1 MPELLVEFLSEEIP
15 ARMQARAAADLARL
29 MGDALKEADL
39 AFDAVRTMVTPRRL
53 AIVIDGIPAAQPDR
67 RIERKGP
74 RTSAPQQAIDGF
86 LGANGL
92 TLDQCEVREDKKG
105 DHYVAIIEQQ
115 GQPAA
120 TVLATIVADAAR
132 ALGWPKSMRWGTTG
146 FRWVR
151 PLHSI
156 LALFDGVPLDGS
168 VDLGGGSLPFGN
180 ATRGHRFLAPD
191 VFTVVNATDYQAR
204 LRAAYVMVDAADRR
218 ENIEADLAIAAA
230 QHDLEPIADEALLD
244 EVAGLV
250 EWPVVLVGVI
260 DEAFMDLPP
269 EVLTTS
275 MRNHQK
281 YFSLQTG
288 DGVFAPKFAFVANM
302 LADDGGAAIV
312 AGNERVLRARLSDAQ
327 YFWDLDRA
335 TALEARV
342 PALDGIVFHAKLGSL
357 GERVA
362 RLQTLAA
369 ELAESI
375 PECDRDKAR
384 SAALLAKAD
393 LVSGMVGE
401 FPELQGLMGRYYA
414 LGEGEA
420 PEVADAIAAHYAPQG
435 PNDSCPT
442 APVSVAV
449 ALADKLDTLVG
460 FWAIDEKPT
469 GSKDPY
475 ALRRAALGIIRLIL
489 ENNLSLSL
497 RAAFASSAALY
508 SGVGTPDLED
518 LLGFFVDRLKVHM
531 RADDI
536 SHDHI
541 QAVFALAEEDDLV
554 RIVARV
560 RALGAFLGSD
570 DGANLLTAYR
580 RAANIVRAEERKDE
594 VSFAGAD
601 YDPALV
607 AQDQSGAEAD
617 LWSVLSE
624 IENGI
629 DVVLAAERFA
639 DAMALLSRMRGPV
652 DRFFDAVTVNADDA
666 ALRGNRLRLL
676 ARIQQVMNRVADFS
690 QIEG

>member
-1 MPELLVEFLSEEIP
+1 MPELLIEFLSEEIP

-29 MGDALKEADL
+29 MGDALREADL
-39 AFDAVRTMVTPRRL
+39 AFEAVRTMVTPRRL
-53 AIVIDGIPAAQPDR
+53 AIVIEGIPAAQPDR

-105 DHYVAIIEQQ
+105 DYYVAVIEQQ

-120 TVLATIVADAAR
+120 AVLAIIVADAAH
-132 ALGWPKSMRWGTTG
+132 ALGWPKSMRWGATG

-151 PLHSI
+151 PLHSV
-156 LALFDGVPLDGS
+156 LALFDGAPLDGAI
-168 VDLGGGSLPFGN
+168 DLGGAELRFGDT
-180 ATRGHRFLAPD
+180 TRGHRFLAPD
-191 VFTVVNATDYQAR
+191 AFSVKDADDYKAR
-204 LRAAYVMVDAADRR
+204 LRSAYVMVDPADRR

-230 QHDLEPIADEALLD
+230 QHNLEPIRDEALLE

-250 EWPVVLVGVI
+250 EWPVVLVGTI
-260 DEAFMDLPP
+260 DDAFMDLPP

-281 YFSLQTG
+281 YFALRTKG
-288 DGVFAPKFAFVANM
+288 GTFAPKFAFVANM
-302 LADDGGAAIV
+302 LADDGGSAIV

-342 PALDGIVFHAKLGSL
+342 PALDGIVFHARLGSL

-362 RLQTLAA
+362 RMQTLAA
-369 ELAESI
+369 ELAWAI
-375 PECDRDKAR
+375 PGCDRDKAR

-420 PEVADAIAAHYAPQG
+420 AEVADAIAAHYAPQG

-442 APVSVAV
+442 APVSIAV
-449 ALADKLDTLVG
+449 ALADKLDTLIG

-475 ALRRAALGIIRLIL
+475 ALRRAALGIIRLVL
-489 ENNLSLSL
+489 ENDL
-497 RAAFASSAALY
+497 RLPLRGAFTSAAALY
-508 SGVGTPDLED
+508 SSVGAPDIED

-531 RADDI
+531 RADEVP
-536 SHDHI
+536 HDHI

-560 RALGAFLGSD
+560 RALGAFLGTD

-594 VSFAGAD
+594 ASFAGAD
-601 YDPALV
+601 YDPAL
-607 AQDQSGAEAD
+607 AEQDESGAEAD
-617 LWSVLSE
+617 LWAVLSE
-624 IENGI
+624 IESGM
-629 DVVLAAERFA
+629 DTVLAAERFA
-639 DAMALLSRMRGPV
+639 DAMALLARMRGPV
-652 DRFFDAVTVNADDA
+652 DRFFDAVTVNIDDA
-666 ALRGNRLRLL
+666 ALRRNRLCLL